1 MIDFKKL
8 LNRRPQQPQQLKQ
21 QPRTNARQIINQLYY
36 TEYCQMSDSQ
46 FDPSVF
52 LDSTINEP
60 SVRRPPLPIGTEI
73 VGKIGEP
80 KVRSGQQKADP
91 SKTWTTVDLP
101 IEFDLTSRP
110 ELMAIVG
117 GVDKLVITDGCML
130 DITPAGTIDNSPGK
144 NAKMRRYREA
154 TGLNQPGQAFSFRML
169 QGRLVKAKIK
179 HRLYEGE
186 AYDDIDAV
194 AAP

>member
-1 MIDFKKL
+1 M
-8 LNRRPQQPQQLKQ
+8 
-21 QPRTNARQIINQLYY
+21 
-36 TEYCQMSDSQ
+36 SQ

-52 LDSTINEP
+52 LDATVSEP
-60 SVRRPPLPIGTEI
+60 SVRRPPLPMGTEI
-73 VGKIGEP
+73 VGIIGEP

-110 ELMAIVG
+110 ELRAVV
-117 GVDKLVITDGCML
+117 GVDKLVVTDGCML

-154 TGLNQPGQAFSFRML
+154 TGLNQPAQSFSFRML
-169 QGRLVKAKIK
+169 QGRVVKVKIK
-179 HRLYEGE
+179 HRFYENE
-186 AYDDIDAV
+186 AYDDIDAIT
-194 AAP
+194 AAS